1 MSSSNPGPLEWWLM
15 KWVIVP
21 FALFYLIWTLV
32 SIEFMKYKCQRI
44 AEELRYIESS
54 YIPTR
59 SRTGEEC
66 ICKMKP
72 NPDGTI
78 DENAMLVIDL
88 DIWKRKMKRARTS
101 DCPAAASY
109 PQAYRLGN
117 RE

>member
-1 MSSSNPGPLEWWLM
+1 M
-15 KWVIVP
+15 KWVIAP
-21 FALFYLIWTLV
+21 FALLYLIWTLV

-44 AEELRYIESS
+44 AEELGYIESS

-66 ICKMKP
+66 ICKMKR

-88 DIWKRKMKRARTS
+88 DMWKRKSKTT
-101 DCPAAASY
+101 CPLTDP
-109 PQAYRLGN
+109 PQPDMRKGN
-117 RE
+117 RPESREQTKR